1 MKKKILFAISLAF
14 LMICLF
20 AVSALAVEID
30 GIYYTL
36 SGSGDNATAA
46 VNNENATK
54 CTLENVV
61 IPSTVTYDGTTYTV
75 TSIDYHAFSGTQGSW
90 GKNQTIKT
98 LYIPET
104 VTSIGNHFLRQ
115 CESIQSVTI
124 KAKNANGI
132 TLGDAE
138 FYKCYNLSYIDMSES
153 DITSFNQYTFYEC
166 KALTSDGLKLPP
178 RLTKIGYQAF
188 RNCTSFTTLDLSN
201 TVVESLGASSIR
213 GCTKLTSIK
222 FPSTLRIISGNA
234 IQDVKITELVLP
246 HGFNTTTGDAIPS
259 ISTLYLMVFP
269 EVDETAS
276 FSNSTFYG
284 QYPEVV
290 IYSGDKTSCESYL
303 VGNESNKKLLYG
315 YTVKH
320 ISEYDP
326 TKTYTG
332 KNLFYGATTCDKC
345 NGILGDEKFNFTG
358 YENEFYFASQCT
370 HCEKET
376 VSKRYD
382 PMFTNLGSS
391 AAEYED
397 IMSVNYKVNAQS
409 ILEYEKIT
417 GEKVNYGVFAVRA
430 DKIGTNDIFD
440 VEGNEL
446 SGVIAAD
453 ITGTNFNLF
462 SLKIAGF
469 TEAQKDI
476 DLAMGAYV
484 GTTKDEVTKYTY
496 LQISA
501 PTNGKYYL
509 ASYNDVVKYL
519 ESKENAQ

>member
-14 LMICLF
+14 VMICLF

-36 SGSGDNATAA
+36 SGSGENATAA
-46 VNNENATK
+46 VNTENRSS
-54 CTLENVV
+54 CTLETVKIPATITVDNVTYKVTEIQSNAFGQVNGDVNGSIKHLV
-61 IPSTVTYDGTTYTV
+61 IGSNVSVVGQHAFRRVTSLETVKIENTDASTGINFYNAQFMDCKNLKSVSAANAKIAEYGDNCFWNCNALETVDYPSTLTRIGVN
-75 TSIDYHAFSGTQGSW
+75 AFRDCWS
-90 GKNQTIKT
+90 
-98 LYIPET
+98 
-104 VTSIGNHFLRQ
+104 
-115 CESIQSVTI
+115 
-124 KAKNANGI
+124 
-132 TLGDAE
+132 
-138 FYKCYNLSYIDMSES
+138 
-153 DITSFNQYTFYEC
+153 
-166 KALTSDGLKLPP
+166 LTSG
-178 RLTKIGYQAF
+178 
-188 RNCTSFTTLDLSN
+188 DLSN
-201 TVVESLGASSIR
+201 TQITTIASWGFGSAKGI
-213 GCTKLTSIK
+213 TEFK
-222 FPSTLRIISGNA
+222 FPSTLTTIGNNNFLYCPVTTYVFPHSMKNFG
-234 IQDVKITELVLP
+234 QDMLAHQSQIKVLVMP
-246 HGFNTTTGDAIPS
+246 KVDETTTGINNF
-259 ISTLYLMVFP
+259 LYTTKP
-269 EVDETAS
+269 
-276 FSNSTFYG
+276 N
-284 QYPEVV
+284 VV
-290 IYSGDKTSCESYL
+290 IYAGNNVEYFKGLSGNFSA
-303 VGNESNKKLLYG
+303 
-315 YTVKH
+315 
-320 ISEYDP
+320 YDVQP
-326 TKTYTG
+326 FENYVPGTTYA
-332 KNLFYGATTCDKC
+332 KNTIFYGATTCEFC
-345 NGILGDEKFNFTG
+345 NGILGDEEFNFTG

-417 GEKVNYGVFAVRA
+417 GEAVNYGVFAVRA